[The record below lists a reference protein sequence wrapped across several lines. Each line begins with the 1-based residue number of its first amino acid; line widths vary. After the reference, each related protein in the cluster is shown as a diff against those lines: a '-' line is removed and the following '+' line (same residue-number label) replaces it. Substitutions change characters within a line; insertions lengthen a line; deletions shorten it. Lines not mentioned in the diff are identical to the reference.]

1 MTTVTVQIPTN
12 QVGWFEQ
19 MIRAMGWVF
28 KTEEQPE
35 EEATKP
41 TNNRVYIENGEVK
54 TDIVTETVDIEEM
67 RGLLHKM
74 VDLEYS
80 LP

>member
-1 MTTVTVQIPTN
+1 
-12 QVGWFEQ
+12 
-19 MIRAMGWVF
+19 MIRAMGWGF
-28 KTEEQPE
+28 KKEEHPE
-35 EEATKP
+35 AEVAMP
-41 TNNRVYIENGEVK
+41 VHNRVYVEKGEVK